1 MVKFGT
7 GGWRAIIGDE
17 FVKSNILLVAQAV
30 ANMMNE
36 DGKDNP
42 DVLEKGIIIGYDRR
56 FLSDMSARWISEV
69 IAANG
74 IPVRLINKIA
84 PTPLIMFAS
93 KELNNHY
100 SIGVTASHNPASYN
114 GIKIF
119 TQGGRDAAED
129 VTERVEAS
137 IAKITPND
145 VKTIAYEDGLASGKI
160 IEINPFNDYIDTI
173 LDMINTQAIREK
185 NLKILVDPMF
195 GVSKNSLQ
203 TILLTARCEVDM
215 IHERHDTTFGGRMP
229 SPTAST
235 LARLANMVAEKK
247 YDLGIGTDGD
257 ADRLGI
263 IDERGNF
270 IHPNDILALLYY
282 YLLKY
287 KGWKGAVVRN
297 IATTHLLDAIAE
309 GFGEECLEVPVGF
322 KHISAGMDDTGA
334 LIGGESSGGL
344 TIRGHIKGKDG
355 IFAAALLV
363 EMICVTGKR
372 LGDMLEEIYDQF
384 GHFHMV
390 EYNYQFSLDKKD
402 DLLNLLFTEKK
413 LPQFPKE
420 IEKVSYEDGAK
431 VYFKDGSWVITRFS
445 GTEPLVR
452 MFAEAE
458 TEEQAV
464 ELSNL
469 MIGFLGLGKSDLV

>member
-1 MVKFGT
+1 MIKFGT
-7 GGWRAIIGDE
+7 GGWRAVIGDE
-17 FVKSNILLVAQAV
+17 FVKSNIVLVAQAL
-30 ANMMNE
+30 ANIMIE
-36 DGKDNP
+36 EGKDNP
-42 DVLEKGIIIGYDRR
+42 DLLEKGVIIGYDRR
-56 FLSDMSARWISEV
+56 FISNRSAKWISEV
-69 IAANG
+69 IAANN
-74 IPVRLINKIA
+74 IPIRFINKIS
-84 PTPLIMFAS
+84 PTPLIMFAA
-93 KELNNHY
+93 KELDNYY
-100 SIGVTASHNPASYN
+100 SIGVTASHNPAHYN

-119 TQGGRDAAED
+119 TQGGRDASEE
-129 VTERVEAS
+129 VTMRIEEY
-137 IAKITPND
+137 IAKITAAD
-145 VKTIAYEDGLASGKI
+145 VKTIPYAEGIESGMI
-160 IEINPFNDYIDTI
+160 IEFNPFNAYIDTI
-173 LDMINTQAIREK
+173 LSMIDTDVIRAK
-185 NLKILVDPMF
+185 GLTILVDPMF

-215 IHERHDTTFGGRMP
+215 INEQHNTTFGGRMP

-235 LARLANMVAEKK
+235 LAILANMVVEKK

-263 IDERGNF
+263 IDERGNY
-270 IHPNDILALLYY
+270 IHPNDILSLLYY

-297 IATTHLLDAIAE
+297 IATTHLLDSIAK
-309 GFGEECLEVPVGF
+309 GFGEECIEVPVGF
-322 KHISAGMDDTGA
+322 KHISAGMEESGA

-355 IFAAALLV
+355 IFAASLLV

-390 EYNYQFSLDKKD
+390 EYNYQFSPDKKD
-402 DLLNLLFTEKK
+402 ELLNLLFTEKK
-413 LPQFPKE
+413 LPEFPVE
-420 IEKVSYEDGAK
+420 IDRVSYEDGAK
-431 VYFKDGSWVITRFS
+431 VYFKDNSWVITRFS

-458 TEEQAV
+458 TEEKAV
-464 ELSNL
+464 ELSDL
-469 MIGFLGLGKSDLV
+469 MINFLGLGKCDLV